1 MPLVRVELVL
11 QTLLENKLATLVVKR
26 LEDPFKGKWAL
37 PGGVIRTDLDPSID
51 SAAYRVLS
59 ERLGIAP
66 KGLTQLITVGS
77 AGREPRGPNE
87 WGLSVI
93 YRALV
98 MEDNIEPAAGKRI
111 EEWSWRTVE
120 DLPPPD
126 LFAFDHRNLVDQAT
140 DLTQSEFKDL
150 RFPKEAIPLTFT
162 LTELQTICEGMLGHK
177 IDKSSFRRKLM
188 DRRLVEPVEGAFQT
202 GLKNRPAALYRLRT

>member
-59 ERLGIAP
+59 ERLSIAP

-98 MEDNIEPAAGKRI
+98 MEDSLELAAGKRI
-111 EEWSWRTVE
+111 EKWSWRTVE

-140 DLTQSEFKDL
+140 DLTQSEFREL
-150 RFPKEAIPLTFT
+150 RFPQEAIPLTFT
-162 LTELQTICEGMLGHK
+162 LTELQTICESILGHK